1 MLLVKLKNMF
11 ENYIVK
17 IYCILNLSVETT
29 FLNENMYR
37 YMELF
42 RLKVECK
49 YKHVC
54 IV

>member
-17 IYCILNLSVETT
+17 IYCILNLGVETT
-29 FLNENMYR
+29 FLNENM